1 MSHIVTWFWC
11 QSWIKREVS
20 CSHTIPLPAWHL
32 RLSAWSL
39 SLTCWLRQTASADW
53 LLSVEPPDPWPMT
66 QQSSA
71 SVAAQQTLTGKNQK
85 PDRLFKMGSFVTN
98 WLEKLFYRGQ
108 LDVHAV
114 FFLLLLSL
122 FSHIYQQTNRS
133 VTVGTEQCS
142 LAHDGLKREAKKT
155 RSWTTSS
162 QGASFAT
169 HKIPLPVQDHNSCL
183 PPFWRV
189 FTHLSFFISLHVWTI
204 PLSLIL
210 IFKQTK
216 TAQNSKCNLKFET
229 WLMSASPRNVPTLS
243 QFKSH
248 LKAFLCAQA
257 FQQNPS
263 TLSDNS

>member
-1 MSHIVTWFWC
+1 MSRIVTWFWC
-11 QSWIKREVS
+11 QSWIKWEVS
-20 CSHTIPLPAWHL
+20 CSHTVPLPAWHL
-32 RLSAWSL
+32 RLSAWSPP
-39 SLTCWLRQTASADW
+39 LTCWLRLTASADW

-66 QQSSA
+66 RQSSA

-85 PDRLFKMGSFVTN
+85 PDRLFKRWSFVTN

-114 FFLLLLSL
+114 FLLLLLSL
-122 FSHIYQQTNRS
+122 SSHIYQQTNKS

-142 LAHDGLKREAKKT
+142 MAHDGLKKEEKT

-169 HKIPLPVQDHNSCL
+169 HTIPLPVQDHNSCL
-183 PPFWRV
+183 PAFWRV
-189 FTHLSFFISLHVWTI
+189 FTHLSFCMYEPSRSLW
-204 PLSLIL
+204 SS
-210 IFKQTK
+210 FSNKK
-216 TAQNSKCNLKFET
+216 TAQNSKVKPKIWN
-229 WLMSASPRNVPTLS
+229 LMSATLRNVPTLS

-257 FQQNPS
+257 FQQNHN
-263 TLSDNS
+263 TLSDDS